1 MIVPQA
7 GVPTPLPDVR
17 EVRFGPVSEYV
28 HFSGKLMPART
39 VAVTAPFDGAIAT
52 LDVLPGDLVA
62 EGAVMMVLDTTDV
75 MIKLREAEGA
85 WLEARA
91 KVLAMRNWDSAPETL
106 AARRAVS
113 AAEAAA
119 EDAATKEAQTR
130 QLLDAG
136 IVPAQEYHDAR
147 RQLAAAVREL
157 DGARAAVDHIRRHAA
172 SEAMQIAR
180 LREENT
186 RAVLE
191 DLRLRVDRKVIAA
204 PLTGVAQ
211 RAVRAGDR
219 SGEDLGVGSRVI
231 HGDTLYN
238 VSSSDAFVILGY
250 VDERDVNK
258 VSVGQAVEVQADALA
273 GARSGRVARLAS
285 QAEADSSIARFE
297 VMVSLDP
304 PTEGPESLKMGMTV
318 TASVEVYR
326 NDAALVVPISA
337 LLTDGT
343 DGSAVL
349 VRVGEGFVRR
359 PVTVGRIGPDS
370 AEIVSGLAE
379 GEVIVGAPGA
389 SSPP

>member
-1 MIVPQA
+1 MIVPQ
-7 GVPTPLPDVR
+7 GRPPTPPLDVR
-17 EVRFGPVSEYV
+17 EVRLGPVSEHV

-62 EGAVMMVLDTTDV
+62 EGAVLMVLDTTDA

-91 KVLAMRNWDSAPETL
+91 KVLAMRNWDSAAETL

-147 RQLAAAVREL
+147 RQRAAAVREL
-157 DGARAAVDHIRRHAA
+157 EGARAAVDHIRRHAA
-172 SEAMQIAR
+172 SEAMQIAQ

-191 DLRLRVDRKVIAA
+191 DLRLRIDRKVIAA
-204 PLTGVAQ
+204 PLTGVVQ
-211 RAVRAGDR
+211 RAPRAGDPG
-219 SGEDLGVGSRVI
+219 GEDLGVGSRVSL
-231 HGDTLYN
+231 GDTLYT
-238 VSSSDAFVILGY
+238 VSSSDAFVVLGY

-258 VSVGQAVEVQADALA
+258 VSVGQSVEVQADALA
-273 GARSGRVARLAS
+273 GARTGRVVRLAS
-285 QAEADSSIARFE
+285 HAEADASIARFE
-297 VMVSLDP
+297 IMVSLDP
-304 PTEGPESLKMGMTV
+304 PAEGPESLKMGMTV
-318 TASVEVYR
+318 TASAEVYR

-337 LLTDGT
+337 LLTEGAGD
-343 DGSAVL
+343 SAIL
-349 VRVGEGFVRR
+349 VRAGEGFVRR
-359 PVTVGRIGPDS
+359 TVTVGRTGPDS

-379 GEVIVGAPGA
+379 GEVILGTPMA
-389 SSPP
+389 SSQP